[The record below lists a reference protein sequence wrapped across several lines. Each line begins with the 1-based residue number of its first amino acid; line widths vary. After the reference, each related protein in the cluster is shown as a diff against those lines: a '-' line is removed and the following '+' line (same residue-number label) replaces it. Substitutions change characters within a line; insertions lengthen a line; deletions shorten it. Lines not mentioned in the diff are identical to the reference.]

1 MIKHQRFL
9 KHFGVALIAGF
20 VMAGCASPSATVMI
34 GQARAEI
41 PVEQVQLYLEP
52 PETYE
57 KIAFIESSSKS
68 SLSFSAQ
75 AQMDLVI
82 ERLKQEAAKVGA
94 NGVLLQETGEARSG
108 SISTGTGGGTGG
120 RNVSIG
126 IGIGTTIG
134 VTNKSGK
141 GLAIYV
147 IDAGTT
153 EPVSSDDLATEQ
165 QQLEQDQP

>member
-1 MIKHQRFL
+1 MMIKQAAIKSSAL
-9 KHFGVALIAGF
+9 ALVASLTL
-20 VMAGCASPSATVMI
+20 AGCASPSSTVMI
-34 GQARAEI
+34 GQARTEI
-41 PVEQVQLYLEP
+41 APEQVQLYLDP
-52 PETYE
+52 PAEYE

-94 NGVLLQETGEARSG
+94 NGVLLQATGEQRSG

-120 RNVSIG
+120 RNVSVG

-134 VTNKSGK
+134 VTNKSGS

-147 IDAGTT
+147 IDAG
-153 EPVSSDDLATEQ
+153 ATEAVRSEDLPIDQ
-165 QQLEQDQP
+165 EEQEQP